1 MRSNYKKLGQ
11 FIQVVDTRN
20 KENRKDN
27 LLGVSTQKVF
37 IDSVA
42 NTVGTD
48 FKKYKIVRKHQFTYV
63 PDTSRRGDKMGI
75 AMLESLDQA
84 LVSQAYTVFEV
95 KDSNQ
100 IDPEYL
106 MMWFRRPEFDRYA
119 RFKSHGSVREIF
131 DWQEMCDVELPVPPI
146 EKQREI
152 VREYNVVNN
161 RIALNEQLTQKLE
174 DTAQALYKQWFVD
187 FEFPISKE
195 YAQSIGKPELEG
207 MPYKSSGGEMEL
219 CAELEKDIPLSW
231 RYVSIQT
238 LIDSDVLEK
247 NQDGNHGEIHP
258 KSSEFVESGIPF
270 VMANDVNNGVIDLD
284 SCKFITK
291 ERAEKLRIGFAK
303 AGDVLITHKATM
315 GRVGIVPE
323 VDDYIMLTPQ
333 VTYYRIKD
341 SKQLTKE
348 FLYCLFSE
356 QGFQHRFCSDGEQST
371 RSYLGIT
378 NQRKLQV
385 ILPSSDAVSRF
396 SSTVQQLL
404 NYKICIVQE
413 SCILR
418 KMLMLLNSRMSKA

>member
-11 FIQVVDTRN
+11 FIRVVDTRN

-48 FKKYKIVRKHQFTYV
+48 FKKYKIVKKHQFTYV

-100 IDPEYL
+100 LDPEYL

-131 DWQEMCDVELPVPPI
+131 DWQEMCDVELPIPSI

-152 VREYNVVNN
+152 VREYNVVND

-174 DTAQALYKQWFVD
+174 DTAQAIYKQWFVD

-195 YAQSIGKPELEG
+195 YAESIGKSELEG
-207 MPYKSSGGEMEL
+207 KPYKSFGGEMRYCALLEKEIPQVWNSHSLKEL
-219 CAELEKDIPLSW
+219 ALIKGGKRLPKGKELVSEKTAHPYIKVADLGNKKFCVLGKKFEYLEKDVQAQISRYTVKKDDLVISIVGTIGITKVIDGSLDGANLTENCVKIVELEKVTTSFLYHFLMSN
-231 RYVSIQT
+231 
-238 LIDSDVLEK
+238 EGK
-247 NQDGNHGEIHP
+247 NQLDERVVGAVQAKLPIYNIETFKLAVPPQEVMSIFQDNVVKIDTYIQQKQNEIARL
-258 KSSEFVESGIPF
+258 VE
-270 VMANDVNNGVIDLD
+270 L
-284 SCKFITK
+284 K
-291 ERAEKLRIGFAK
+291 E
-303 AGDVLITHKATM
+303 
-315 GRVGIVPE
+315 
-323 VDDYIMLTPQ
+323 
-333 VTYYRIKD
+333 
-341 SKQLTKE
+341 
-348 FLYCLFSE
+348 
-356 QGFQHRFCSDGEQST
+356 
-371 RSYLGIT
+371 
-378 NQRKLQV
+378 
-385 ILPSSDAVSRF
+385 
-396 SSTVQQLL
+396 
-404 NYKICIVQE
+404 
-413 SCILR
+413 
-418 KMLMLLNSRMSKA
+418 MLLSSVSKV